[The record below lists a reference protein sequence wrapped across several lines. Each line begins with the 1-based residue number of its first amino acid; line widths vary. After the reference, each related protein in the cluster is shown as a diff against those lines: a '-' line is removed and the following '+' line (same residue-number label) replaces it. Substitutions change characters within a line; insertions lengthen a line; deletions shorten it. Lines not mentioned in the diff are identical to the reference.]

1 MQNKSIP
8 LGRPFLNK
16 EAILDE
22 ISKVLDTRWISGGPT
37 IAKFEEAIKTY
48 NEDPEGHYIAV
59 SDGTC
64 AIEMSLMC
72 LNDGKRYSKND
83 LIICPSWSWVA
94 TGFAPVLVG
103 ATPLWCDVNELGVPE
118 ANQIEQLIQANPNLV
133 KAIIVVHQMGVPCD
147 MDAINAISEKY
158 NIPVIEDSACALGTE
173 YKGNKIGKGRNLVT
187 YSFQARKCLTTGEG
201 GMIVTRDAKQAEWL
215 RSYRAFGT
223 TISPLERDRATYLLK
238 ESFDKISGNF
248 KISDITAAVGI
259 AQLTVFDQEVEMRDK
274 AGKYYNH
281 LIENE
286 LNGYAQVS
294 NLIPDYCTRYNW
306 QNFHLLLNENFNRD
320 QVVDALRKKGIGCKW
335 DIQAIHIEP
344 VFKNEFNHV
353 DLTQTNKFHEYG
365 LWLPFYAEI
374 TTEEQEYVINTLK
387 EILDGLN

>member
-1 MQNKSIP
+1 MKNKSIP

-22 ISKVLDTRWISGGPT
+22 ISKVLDTHWISGGPT
-37 IAKFEEAIKTY
+37 IAKFEEAIKNY
-48 NEDPEGHYIAV
+48 NEDSEGYYIAV

-64 AIEMSLMC
+64 AIEMSLIC
-72 LNDGKRYSKND
+72 LNNGKRYDEKD

-103 ATPLWCDVNELGVPE
+103 ATPLWCDVNEFGVPE
-118 ANQIEQLIQANPNLV
+118 ANQIEQLIQLNPNSV
-133 KAIIVVHQMGVPCD
+133 KAIVVVHQMGVPCD
-147 MDAINAISEKY
+147 MDAINDISSKY
-158 NIPVIEDSACALGTE
+158 NIPIVEDSACALGTE
-173 YKGNKIGKGRNLVT
+173 YKGNKIGKGKNLVT

-238 ESFDKISGNF
+238 ESFDKISSNF

-259 AQLTVFDQEVEMRDK
+259 AQLTVFDTEVEMRDK
-274 AGKYYNH
+274 AGKYYNY
-281 LIENE
+281 LIETKLSE
-286 LNGYAQVS
+286 DAKIA

-306 QNFHLLLNENFNRD
+306 QNYHLTLDEKFDRD
-320 QVVDALRKKGIGCKW
+320 QVVDALRKMGIGCKW

-344 VFKNEFNHV
+344 VFKNKFSNV
-353 DLTQTNKFHEYG
+353 NLSQTTKFHNHG

-374 TTEEQEYVINTLK
+374 TQEEQEYVIDTLK
-387 EILDGLN
+387 DILNGLK